1 MDSLMRDKILQTAQ
15 GLFIQRGYNGL
26 SMRAIAEQV
35 GVSKAALYY
44 YFEDKQQLFLAIL
57 EASLAQVE
65 NLIDEITAQGG
76 SSQARLELFVF
87 RILDQPADQR
97 AVIRLASQE
106 VAQLDMAARAAFE
119 ADYQTRF
126 LDKISYIFDEGIQA
140 GELRPLDSNL
150 MTWALLGMLYPYF
163 YTANVLEL
171 PRDEVIA
178 RQLLT
183 IFFDGVSL
191 NPVEFEQKTRH

>member
-1 MDSLMRDKILQTAQ
+1 MDSLMRDKILQTAK
-15 GLFIQRGYNGL
+15 GLFIQRGYHGL

-57 EASLAQVE
+57 EESLAQVE
-65 NLIDEITAQGG
+65 NLINEITAQGD
-76 SSQARLELFVF
+76 SSQARIQLFVF
-87 RILDQPADQR
+87 RILGQPADQR

-106 VAQLDMAARAAFE
+106 LAQLDAAARKAFE
-119 ADYQTRF
+119 VEYQTRF
-126 LDKISYIFDEGIQA
+126 LGKISHIFDEGIQA
-140 GELRPLDSNL
+140 GELRPLDSNS

-163 YTANVLEL
+163 YTANNLEL
-171 PRDEVIA
+171 PQDETISG
-178 RQLLT
+178 QLVT

-191 NPVEFEQKTRH
+191 SQVFHDP